1 MIIKNHLKKEYMYIE
16 KKNEKDYYR
25 EIIFL
30 KYNVNIDES
39 NKEQSRILIDKIKKI
54 YDKK

>member
-1 MIIKNHLKKEYMYIE
+1 MIIKNHLKQKYTYIE

-30 KYNVNIDES
+30 KYNINMDES
-39 NKEQSRILIDKIKKI
+39 NKDQSRTLIDKIKKI
-54 YDKK
+54 YDNK

>member
-25 EIIFL
+25 EIIFF
-30 KYNVNIDES
+30 KYNINIDES
-39 NKEQSRILIDKIKKI
+39 NKDQSRTLIDKIKKI
-54 YDKK
+54 YDNK